1 MKKFTFIAILLLVA
15 SLGFSQRR
23 MTFKQG
29 ETAYTK
35 IHTEF
40 QLVSSEGGA
49 WFQYKLQN
57 SNSWG
62 FGGNVGLNV
71 NILFNEYVGLLF
83 GADVGCFNTRVNAK
97 NVEIHNEN
105 WYDYQ
110 TNSDNPDLVED
121 SRYNL
126 TSVLYDYKER
136 QSTLM
141 VGIPVALH
149 LQTKTY
155 DIARFYAQIGFK
167 VGIPFYSHYYVKNG
181 NMDNY
186 AYYPNLDNTV
196 YYSGDLK
203 NHFTGFGRQTDIN
216 IKENTAFNI
225 SLMTT
230 IEFGSKFVLNISW
243 AFYLGLFVEYGINDV
258 RKVDK
263 YDFVTSRDNMSDLIE
278 HEDGKILKN
287 ADGNLSINSLI
298 YSNGNPNEA
307 LVKRMVPVATGMR
320 MRLSLSTN

>member
-23 MTFKQG
+23 LVFQQG
-29 ETAYTK
+29 ETPYKK

-49 WFQYKLQN
+49 WFQYELQN
-57 SNSWG
+57 ANSWG
-62 FGGNVGLNV
+62 FGGNIGLNV

-83 GADVGCFNTRVNAK
+83 GADVGCFNTRINAK

-110 TNSDNPDLVED
+110 IDGADPYVIAN
-121 SRYNL
+121 SRYDL
-126 TSVLYDYKER
+126 TTVFNSYKER

-141 VGIPVALH
+141 VGLPVALH

-155 DIARFYAQIGFK
+155 DIARFYAQIGLK
-167 VGIPFYSHYYVKNG
+167 LGIPFYSHYYVKNG
-181 NMDNY
+181 ILDNY

-196 YYSGDLK
+196 YYSGALE

-230 IEFGSKFVLNISW
+230 MEFGTKFVLNNSW
-243 AFYLGLFVEYGINDV
+243 AFYLGLFVDYGINDI

-263 YDFVTSRDNMSDLIE
+263 YDFVMSRDNASDFIN
-278 HEDGKILKN
+278 HVDGKVLKN
-287 ADGNLSINSLI
+287 VDEKLSINSLI

-307 LVKRMVPVATGMR
+307 LVKRMVPIATGMR
-320 MRLSLSTN
+320 MRLSLSTD